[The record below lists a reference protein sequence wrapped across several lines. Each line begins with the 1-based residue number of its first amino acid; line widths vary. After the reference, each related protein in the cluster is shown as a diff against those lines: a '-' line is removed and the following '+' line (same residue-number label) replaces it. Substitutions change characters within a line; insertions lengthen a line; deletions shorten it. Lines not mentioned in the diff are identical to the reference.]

1 MSSKQHKP
9 LHPLCQAFPA
19 MDDEA
24 FEQLR
29 DDIAVNGQRNPILLY
44 EDQILDGRHRLQACL
59 VLGIEPRFQTF
70 TGTWEQAKAA
80 VCSENLHRR
89 HLTTS
94 QRAMI
99 AASLATLSGGR
110 PKETELINSVSV
122 PTLSDAA
129 ETTGV
134 SRDTVVRAKRVQKT
148 GAPEVAEA
156 VRDGKLTINKAQEL
170 IAAAPAK
177 EAQAEAVATGKVD
190 EVIASARPKRDPGDP
205 PPLPRTNTHHTA
217 DNRRQPDSR
226 DSDRMGFVSP
236 DDPRDLA
243 DGGLYRWSEDRNRL
257 LPVTDDEIL
266 QMAEEIHKRR
276 GTTTKAIVEPK
287 AKAGKVP
294 TAEQLQAEGDEFLR
308 GSLHDTDELRAAVQD
323 WAAYK
328 QSLTGDAKV
337 RSMESWKKALT
348 RIERVA
354 TEKGVSHVCDLIER
368 AIASGF
374 KGWEHDYGNGKQQ
387 SKTEAC
393 RVRSGR
399 NWGDL
404 PVYDLDGGL
413 VSGKPN

>member
-1 MSSKQHKP
+1 MSSKQQHKP

-276 GTTTKAIVEPK
+276 GTSTKAIVEPK
-287 AKAGKVP
+287 AKPGKVP
-294 TAEQLQAEGDEFLR
+294 TVQQLLAEADSALQDKAPQDPS
-308 GSLHDTDELRAAVQD
+308 GSLRLSVHG
-323 WAAYK
+323 WARHK
-328 QSLTGDAKV
+328 QGLTGKDRV
-337 RSMESWKKALT
+337 RSLDSWQTAVT
-348 RIERVA
+348 RICKVA
-354 TEKGVSHVCDLIER
+354 QDRGVAHVCELIER
-368 AIASGF
+368 AIANGYV
-374 KGWEHDYGNGKQQ
+374 GWEHTYGSDRKPQGFAATRIYDQARK
-387 SKTEAC
+387 AV
-393 RVRSGR
+393 VR
-399 NWGDL
+399 
-404 PVYDLDGGL
+404 YDDI
-413 VSGKPN
+413 NAE